1 MKHQPEQDM
10 EKYLSEFRPRAVRA
24 LETERANDNEVVVPK
39 VARFD
44 WQRLAAAAVL
54 FAALGTSVW
63 YAQVKTDHATQTAD
77 QQQVQTERPPR
88 RDLSSVQLTRLA
100 LSDKEKFDEVLTER
114 SRESLP
120 NLRGE
125 RSTLRIL
132 AQE

>member
-1 MKHQPEQDM
+1 MKHEPEQDI
-10 EKYLSEFRPRAVRA
+10 EKYLNEFQPRAVRA
-24 LETERANDNEVVVPK
+24 LGTERANDSGVTDM

-63 YAQVKTDHATQTAD
+63 YARVKPDRPTETAD
-77 QQQVQTERPPR
+77 RQQVHTERVPQ
-88 RDLSSVQLTRLA
+88 RDLSNLQLTQLA
-100 LSDKEKFDEVLTER
+100 LADNEKFDEVLAEQ

>member
-1 MKHQPEQDM
+1 MKHEPEQDM
-10 EKYLSEFRPRAVRA
+10 EKYLSEFWPRAVRE
-24 LETERANDNEVVVPK
+24 LGTERADKNTNESK

-44 WQRLAAAAVL
+44 WQRLAAAAAL
-54 FAALGTSVW
+54 FVALGTSIW
-63 YAQVKTDHATQTAD
+63 FTHGKPDYSTQAGD
-77 QQQVQTERPPR
+77 RQRAQTERTAR

-100 LSDKEKFDEVLTER
+100 LADNEKFDEVLAQQ
-114 SRESLP
+114 SRVSLP

>member
-1 MKHQPEQDM
+1 MKHEPEQDM

-24 LETERANDNEVVVPK
+24 LESELANGYR

-63 YAQVKTDHATQTAD
+63 YAQVKPDHATQTAGR
-77 QQQVQTERPPR
+77 QQVQTERTPLK
-88 RDLSSVQLTRLA
+88 DLSSVQLTRLA
-100 LSDKEKFDEVLTER
+100 LADSEKFDEVLAEQ

>member
-1 MKHQPEQDM
+1 MKHQPEQDT
-10 EKYLSEFRPRAVRA
+10 EKYPSEFQPRAVRA
-24 LETERANDNEVVVPK
+24 LETEHAADNGVVYK
-39 VARFD
+39 VERFD
-44 WQRLAAAAVL
+44 WQRLAAAAAL
-54 FAALGTSVW
+54 FAALGASIW

-77 QQQVQTERPPR
+77 RQQVQTERTPQ

-100 LSDKEKFDEVLTER
+100 LEDREKFDEVLTEQ